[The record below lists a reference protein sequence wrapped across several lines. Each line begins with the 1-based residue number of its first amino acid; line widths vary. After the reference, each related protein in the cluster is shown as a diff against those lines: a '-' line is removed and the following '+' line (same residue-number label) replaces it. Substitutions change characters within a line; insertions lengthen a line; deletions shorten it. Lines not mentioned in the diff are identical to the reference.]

1 MCGVL
6 PTGLT
11 LATVQ
16 SHSLLWDAGL
26 NMQCLL
32 PKEKRS
38 PVLLVW
44 MVSTMTDGQEG
55 EELNTAASFSQG
67 QNR

>member
-1 MCGVL
+1 
-6 PTGLT
+6 
-11 LATVQ
+11 
-16 SHSLLWDAGL
+16 
-26 NMQCLL
+26 MQCLL

-44 MVSTMTDGQEG
+44 MVSTMTDAQEG